1 MNNRQEFIQFLI
13 FSEGANQEQAEETYD
28 LIQNRIADGESRIDI
43 LEDYQ
48 LPIDL
53 ADLL

>member
-1 MNNRQEFIQFLI
+1 MDNKQTFIDYLI
-13 FSEGANQEQAEETYD
+13 FSEGANQEQAEETFEI
-28 LIQNRIADGESRIDI
+28 IQNRIADGESYIDI